1 MNRYP
6 GNHMDSGIVT
16 LPRQLKTRPGA
27 PQTHLAYITGDEA
40 RMLQEHKPGTP
51 HEGAAGIP
59 NYDTWGIDTSG
70 NVTGGSTSGGG
81 GSWSGDPGGNQDPP
95 PTMWSGPNNPNYN
108 SGWGNDP
115 AGEFGTVPEEAIT
128 TYEPWVSSTSNL
140 PDEYVYEGDY
150 VPWQTSSSD
159 NFISALGGL
168 DYNWVD
174 PDSDFFLDP
183 YGDQIGSPGY
193 GLWNPFIAGY
203 DPETGEPIY
212 LTTSQFNEIMTFGEA
227 GSPWETE
234 VQTGGNN
241 PGGSGWGGNWGG
253 SNLNYGNRS
262 GYGKYADWGNRPFMK
277 QSFDSPMPQ
286 YYASL
291 KNPGQPTNIAKFN
304 NMMGNMYNS
313 GIRSL
318 G

>member
-1 MNRYP
+1 MGGPHDYYTE
-6 GNHMDSGIVT
+6 D
-16 LPRQLKTRPGA
+16 
-27 PQTHLAYITGDEA
+27 TG
-40 RMLQEHKPGTP
+40 G
-51 HEGAAGIP
+51 
-59 NYDTWGIDTSG
+59 
-70 NVTGGSTSGGG
+70 TGGSWGGG
-81 GSWSGDPGGNQDPP
+81 EDFGSPFSGNNSPPATSNEGGNNNWNNNNNNNNNNSWSSNDWANEFANT
-95 PTMWSGPNNPNYN
+95 PTVIQESEDDYYEEGPA
-108 SGWGNDP
+108 WWDAP
-115 AGEFGTVPEEAIT
+115 AGTDDPI
-128 TYEPWVSSTSNL
+128 N
-140 PDEYVYEGDY
+140 Y

-203 DPETGEPIY
+203 DPETGEPIH
-212 LTTSQFNEIMTFGEA
+212 LTTSQFNEIMAFGEA

-262 GYGKYADWGNRPFMK
+262 GYGKYADWGNRPFMT